1 MDLAVDSKELF
12 MAAQLVLFGVTLFLA
27 EVCVECFQ
35 KLYVKSAAIEDKF
48 EYWDRFL
55 PTVAGLGIVAI
66 FAIAT
71 SLKLS
76 LIEVLILIVM
86 EYLLF
91 AAIMRVNNRRDQRLK
106 IKYSQ
111 QRLAKK
117 LEL

>member
-1 MDLAVDSKELF
+1 MDFAVDSKELF
-12 MAAQLVLFGVTLFLA
+12 MAAQLILFGVTLLLA
-27 EVCVECFQ
+27 EICLKCF
-35 KLYVKSAAIEDKF
+35 KKIYVKSVAIEDKC

-55 PTVAGLGIVAI
+55 LIVASVGI
-66 FAIAT
+66 FGIFMIAM

-91 AAIMRVNNRRDQRLK
+91 ATIMRVNNRREQRLK

-111 QRLAKK
+111 KRRAKK
-117 LEL
+117 L